1 MLNLD
6 FVYELYMFLI
16 LKNCLVSLSIHTRLF
31 WRVSLMT
38 QWVTDFLLITQ
49 KSHLSSFIMF

>member
-6 FVYELYMFLI
+6 FAYELYRFLI
-16 LKNCLVSLSIHTRLF
+16 LKNCLVSLSIHTLLF

-38 QWVTDFLLITQ
+38 QWVTAFLLITQ
-49 KSHLSSFIMF
+49 KSHLSSFLIF